1 MWVLMSDFSLHFA
14 VFARIE
20 EEPRDQGLAYYGH
33 TFKFCALC
41 SWVKRLLTQWFPG
54 RVSCRALICMSLPTV
69 RVFCASESHR
79 ASHCS
84 VTSFTLMFN
93 CGCTVLLLLTALI
106 PLHKV
111 ASLFPSFYPLN
122 SCLSATDLLACLLCQ
137 TQEKSQSVFPFTWH
151 LSLIPIPTPSLA
163 FCILLCLF

>member
-1 MWVLMSDFSLHFA
+1 MGSDVWLFPS
-14 VFARIE
+14 
-20 EEPRDQGLAYYGH
+20 
-33 TFKFCALC
+33 LC
-41 SWVKRLLTQWFPG
+41 SFCKNRGRATWSGSGILRTCLQILCPLFLGEKTPDSMVPWQSFLQDFNMYVSLSCPSLLCI
-54 RVSCRALICMSLPTV
+54 RKSL
-69 RVFCASESHR
+69 S
-79 ASHCS
+79 SHCS

-111 ASLFPSFYPLN
+111 ASLFSSFYPLN

-151 LSLIPIPTPSLA
+151 LRLIPILIPSLA